1 MATTDY
7 RDLSFWFDSLAG
19 SGRDDL
25 TPRPGLTGDQRTD
38 VCIIGGGLTGLWTAY
53 YLKRA
58 DPSLAI
64 TIVEKDIAGFGASG
78 RNGGWCSALFP
89 TSTAGLRRA
98 YGDEAAVAMRRAMI
112 DTVDEVGRVIAAEGI
127 DCDYVKGGTVTF
139 ARGEVQFAAA
149 RAEVEAANAFGPDR
163 LELVTP
169 RSGGAATDSIA
180 DPRGGETVSST
191 GPGPGRGPGPGPGGG
206 RGPGPVPGRGPGPG
220 GGGVVDGR
228 DGGGEGAASSSVRS
242 EALQRALAATGASA
256 ASFDPSCARL
266 QPAKLVRG
274 LAAVVERMGVVIAEQ
289 TEVVEWAPRRV
300 LCQGAAGQSLVHC
313 DTVVIAT
320 EGYGAMLPGVRRRIL
335 PLYSLMIAT
344 DPLPAELWDELG
356 IEHGTTFSDY
366 RHLLVYGQRT
376 ADDRFAFGGRG
387 ARYHWGSSITPD
399 HDRSAAV
406 FTHLERA
413 LVDLFPAVEGAE
425 ITHRWGGPLGVP
437 RDWHASASYNPRN
450 GVAFAGGYVGDGL
463 STTNLAG
470 RTLADLIG
478 HHKTELTALPWV
490 NHLSPRWEPEPLRF
504 IGANLGLLGTTAADA
519 EEALTG
525 RPSVAAR
532 LLGPLTGH

>member
-1 MATTDY
+1 MAATDY

-19 SGRDDL
+19 SGRDAL
-25 TPRPGLTGDQRTD
+25 MPRPGLTGDQRTD

-58 DPSLAI
+58 NPELAI
-64 TIVEKDIAGFGASG
+64 TVVEKHIAGFGASG

-89 TSTAGLRRA
+89 TSTSGLRRA
-98 YGDEAAVAMRRAMI
+98 YGDEAAIAMRRTMI
-112 DTVDEVGRVIAAEGI
+112 DTVDEVGRVVAAEGI

-139 ARGEVQFAAA
+139 ARGDVQLASA
-149 RAEVEAANAFGPDR
+149 RAEVEAAKAFGPDEP
-163 LELVTP
+163 ELVTAGEASEP
-169 RSGGAATDSIA
+169 SSDRRAAL
-180 DPRGGETVSST
+180 G
-191 GPGPGRGPGPGPGGG
+191 
-206 RGPGPVPGRGPGPG
+206 
-220 GGGVVDGR
+220 
-228 DGGGEGAASSSVRS
+228 
-242 EALQRALAATGASA
+242 RALRATRAAA

-274 LAAVVERMGVVIAEQ
+274 LADVVERMGVVIAEQ

-300 LCQGAAGQSLVHC
+300 LCEGPSGQVLVHC

-320 EGYGAMLPGVRRRIL
+320 EGYGAQLPGVKRRIL

-344 DPLPAELWDELG
+344 EPLPAELWDELG

-387 ARYHWGSSITPD
+387 ARYHWGSSITPG

-406 FTHLERA
+406 FAHLERA
-413 LVDLFPAVEGAE
+413 LVDLFPAAAGAE
-425 ITHRWGGPLGVP
+425 VTHRWGGPLGVP
-437 RDWHASASYNPRN
+437 RDWHASASYNPRT

-478 HHKTELTALPWV
+478 GHDSELTGLPWV

-525 RPSVAAR
+525 RPSLAAR
-532 LLGPLTGH
+532 VLGPLTGH